1 MRTRTEGVA
10 QTTLTDKEIIKVD
23 ADGHTILDLTRL
35 HEVSDADFLK
45 CRNVGEYT
53 LAFIIKFRKS
63 LNWIELFTEK

>member
-35 HEVSDADFLK
+35 HEVSDTDFLK

-53 LAFIIKFRKS
+53 LGFIIKFRRS
-63 LNWIELFTEK
+63 LNWIELFTQK

>member
-1 MRTRTEGVA
+1 MRTRTEGVV
-10 QTTLTDKEIIKVD
+10 QTTLTDKGIIKVD

-35 HEVSDADFLK
+35 HEVSDTDFLK

-63 LNWIELFTEK
+63 LNWIKLFPEK

>member
-1 MRTRTEGVA
+1 MTTRTEGVA
-10 QTTLTDKEIIKVD
+10 QTTLTHKEIIKVD

>member
-10 QTTLTDKEIIKVD
+10 QTTLTDKEIIKVN